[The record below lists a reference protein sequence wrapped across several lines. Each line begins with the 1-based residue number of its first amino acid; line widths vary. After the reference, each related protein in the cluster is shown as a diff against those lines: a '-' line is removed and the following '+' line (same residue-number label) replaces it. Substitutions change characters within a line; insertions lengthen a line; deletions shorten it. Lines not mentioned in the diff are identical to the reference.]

1 MRTPQSGLRLAG
13 LGARAGWLVTLLLAI
28 GLLAPDAKAAVPA
41 AAEQKPKAPASAPRP
56 KAIASPPARPAP
68 APRPAVRAHSDSY
81 VLGVGDL
88 VRIQVYGEPD
98 LTLQVR
104 LESKGSISYPFL
116 GEIRVVG
123 RPVAEVREHV
133 MRGLADGY
141 LKKPE
146 VQVLVTEYR
155 SFFVNGEV
163 RRPGGYPFMPGLTVQ
178 KAVAV
183 AGGMTER
190 ASTRK
195 MYLVKENDPRAKRIK
210 VDINTAVMP
219 GDTLIIEEGV
229 F

>member
-1 MRTPQSGLRLAG
+1 MTRML
-13 LGARAGWLVTLLLAI
+13 WLLLA
-28 GLLAPDAKAAVPA
+28 GVQVVMAPAW
-41 AAEQKPKAPASAPRP
+41 AEQKAGSAPTRPSAPAAQVSSA
-56 KAIASPPARPAP
+56 S
-68 APRPAVRAHSDSY
+68 VSSDSY

-98 LTLQVR
+98 LTLQSR

-123 RPVAEVREHV
+123 RSVADVREMV
-133 MRGLADGY
+133 KRGLADGY

-163 RRPGGYPFMPGLTVQ
+163 RRPGGYPFLPGLTVQ

-183 AGGMTER
+183 AGGLTER

-195 MYLVKENDPRAKRIK
+195 MFLVKENDPRAKRVK
-210 VDINTAVMP
+210 VDINAVIMP